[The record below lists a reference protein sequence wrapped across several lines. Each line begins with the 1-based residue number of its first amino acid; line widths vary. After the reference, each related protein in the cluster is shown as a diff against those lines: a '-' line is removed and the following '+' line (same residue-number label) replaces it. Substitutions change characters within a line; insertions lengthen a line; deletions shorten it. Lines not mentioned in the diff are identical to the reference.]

1 MLSIYAGS
9 TPGMVNTSTQNA
21 TTITTTEGFVI
32 LSILITNTIKIMM
45 IIQPPYEYADQE
57 TSSETQRQE
66 DPLSSL
72 LDPQRHFCQIHGHCH
87 HHHGHGHYYQY
98 ILQFC
103 KGSCQSVIVV
113 FVILRSRTLSI
124 LPPVQSS
131 AGC

>member
-21 TTITTTEGFVI
+21 TTITTTEGLVI
-32 LSILITNTIKIMM
+32 LSILIANTIKIMM
-45 IIQPPYEYADQE
+45 IIRSPHEDADQE